1 MVKKVF
7 GFIGQYFRKLDK
19 NLFTAVFVLGT
30 FSVVLLYSM
39 SANGLTGN
47 FYRMQGI
54 MLIAGGVAALII
66 SALDY
71 RKFTKL
77 WFLFA
82 PAVIIM
88 CLLVFTPLGYKPQD
102 NANDIAWLDLGF
114 TTVQPSEFLKI
125 AFILTFA
132 LHLSHVK
139 DEINRLPNVLLLGI
153 HGAVPLGII
162 FLQGDDGTLIIFL
175 FMFLSML
182 FAAGLSLKYIIPAMI
197 AAPAAVWALWNY
209 VLEPHQKN
217 RFIVLWTPPEQM
229 DVTLQTIAYQQ
240 ERGILAL
247 GSGKILGNGFF
258 AERYVYV
265 PYMQNDFIFTYIGQ
279 CLGFVGCV
287 AVVAILGYVCLKIIA
302 DSRIAKDD
310 LGKNICIGVFA
321 MIFFH
326 AVLNIGM
333 VLFVMPVIGVP
344 LPFLSQGGTSLLSM
358 FVAIGLVMSVYSH
371 SEKVYR
377 VFYDYE
383 S

>member
-1 MVKKVF
+1 MVNKVF
-7 GFIGQYFRKLDK
+7 GFVGQYFRKLDK
-19 NLFTAVFVLGT
+19 NLFTTVFILGL
-30 FSVVLLYSM
+30 FSVLLLYSM
-39 SANGLTGN
+39 NVNGLTNN
-47 FYRMQGI
+47 FYRMQGF
-54 MLIAGGVAALII
+54 MLIAGAVAALII

-71 RKFTKL
+71 RKFSKL

-125 AFILTFA
+125 ASILTFA

-139 DEINRLPNVLLLGI
+139 DEINRLPNVILLGI
-153 HGAVPLGII
+153 HGAVPLFII
-162 FLQGDDGTLIIFL
+162 YLQGDDGTLIIFL
-175 FMFLSML
+175 LMFLTMF
-182 FAAGLSLKYIIPAMI
+182 FAAGLSLKYIIPALI
-197 AAPAAVWALWNY
+197 LAPVAVWGAWNY
-209 VLEPHQKN
+209 ILEPHQKS
-217 RFIVLWTPPEQM
+217 RFIVLWTPPEEM
-229 DVTLQTIAYQQ
+229 DAALKTIAYQQ

-247 GSGKILGNGFF
+247 GSGKIIGNGLF

-279 CLGFVGCV
+279 CLGFIGCV
-287 AVVAILGYVCLKIIA
+287 GVVALLGYVCLKTIA

-310 LGKNICIGVFA
+310 LGKFICIGVFA

-326 AVLNIGM
+326 TVLNLGM

-344 LPFLSQGGTSLLSM
+344 LPFLSQGGTSLFSM

-383 S
+383 A

>member
-7 GFIGQYFRKLDK
+7 AYIRQYFRKLDK
-19 NLFTAVFVLGT
+19 NLFAAVFILGL
-30 FSVVLLYSM
+30 FSVTLLYSM
-39 SANGLTGN
+39 SSNGLTNN

-54 MLIAGGVAALII
+54 MLIAGAVGALII

-82 PAVIIM
+82 PAIIIM
-88 CLLVFTPLGYKPQD
+88 CLLVFTPLGYNPQD

-139 DEINRLPNVLLLGI
+139 DELNRLPNVILLCL
-153 HGAVPLGII
+153 HAAVPLGSV
-162 FLQGDDGTLIIFL
+162 FLQGDDGTLVIFIL
-175 FMFLSML
+175 MFITML
-182 FAAGLSLKYIIPAMI
+182 FAAGLSLKYIIPGLI
-197 AAPAAVWALWNY
+197 AAPIAVWAAWNY

-217 RFIVLWTPPEQM
+217 RFIVLWTSPEEM
-229 DVTLQTIAYQQ
+229 DTTLKTIAYQQ
-240 ERGILAL
+240 ERGVLAL
-247 GSGKILGNGFF
+247 GSGKILGNGLF

-287 AVVAILGYVCLKIIA
+287 AALALLCYVCLKIVA
-302 DSRIAKDD
+302 DSRVAKDD
-310 LGKNICIGVFA
+310 LGRNICIGVFA

-326 AVLNIGM
+326 TVLNIGM

-344 LPFLSQGGTSLLSM
+344 LPFLSQGGTSLFSM

-377 VFYDYE
+377 VFYDYDA
-383 S
+383 

>member
-19 NLFTAVFVLGT
+19 NLFAAVFALGT
-30 FSVVLLYSM
+30 FSVILLYSM

-71 RKFTKL
+71 KKFTKL

-125 AFILTFA
+125 AFILTFS
-132 LHLSHVK
+132 LHLAHVK
-139 DEINRLPNVLLLGI
+139 DELNRLPNVLLLGI

-182 FAAGLSLKYIIPAMI
+182 FAAGLSLKYIIPALI
-197 AAPAAVWALWNY
+197 AAPVAVWGLWNY
-209 VLEPHQKN
+209 VLEPHQKS
-217 RFIVLWTPPEQM
+217 RFIVLWTPPEEM

-247 GSGKILGNGFF
+247 GSGKILGNGLF

-279 CLGFVGCV
+279 CFGFIGCV

-358 FVAIGLVMSVYSH
+358 FIAIGLVMSVYSH

>member
-19 NLFTAVFVLGT
+19 NLFLAVFVLGT
-30 FSVVLLYSM
+30 FSVILLYSM

-82 PAVIIM
+82 PAIIIM

-125 AFILTFA
+125 AFILTFS
-132 LHLSHVK
+132 LHLAHVK
-139 DEINRLPNVLLLGI
+139 DEINRLPNILLLGI

-162 FLQGDDGTLIIFL
+162 FLQGDDGTLVIFL

-197 AAPAAVWALWNY
+197 AAPAAVWAAWNY
-209 VLEPHQKN
+209 ILEPHQKN

-247 GSGKILGNGFF
+247 GSGKILGNGLF

-287 AVVAILGYVCLKIIA
+287 AVVAILGFICLKIIA

-344 LPFLSQGGTSLLSM
+344 LPFLSQGGTSMLSM

>member
-7 GFIGQYFRKLDK
+7 GFIAQYFKKLDK
-19 NLFTAVFVLGT
+19 NLFLAVFILGL

-39 SANGLTGN
+39 NVNGLTSN
-47 FYRMQGI
+47 FYRMQGF
-54 MLIAGGVAALII
+54 MLIGGAVAALII

-82 PAVIIM
+82 PAIVIM

-102 NANDIAWLDLGF
+102 DANDIAWLDLGF
-114 TTVQPSEFLKI
+114 TTIQPSEFLKI

-132 LHLSHVK
+132 LHLSVVK
-139 DEINRLPNVLLLGI
+139 DELNRLPNVLLLGI
-153 HGAVPLGII
+153 HGAVPLFII

-182 FAAGLSLKYIIPAMI
+182 FAAGLSLKYIIPALI
-197 AAPAAVWALWNY
+197 AAPFAVGFLWTH
-209 VLEPHQKN
+209 VLEPHQKS
-217 RFIVLWTPPEQM
+217 RFIVLWTPAEQM
-229 DVTLQTIAYQQ
+229 DETLKTIAYQQ
-240 ERGILAL
+240 ERGVLAL
-247 GSGKILGNGFF
+247 GSGKILGNGLF

-279 CLGFVGCV
+279 CFGFVGCI
-287 AVVAILGYVCLKIIA
+287 AVVALLCYVCLKTIA

-326 AVLNIGM
+326 TVLNVGM

-344 LPFLSQGGTSLLSM
+344 LPFLSQGGTSLFSM

-383 S
+383 A